1 MPRALLLVLA
11 ICLIAARG
19 VCRAEDSGLSVAI
32 VIPHVDDDL
41 GELRW
46 SAGPPAPYFHVLLRN
61 TTTAPQ
67 RIFQEWNSW
76 GYYALCFELTNES
89 GETTVV
95 RKGIAFWTR
104 NGPSYWTIAPND
116 FAIIDV
122 YFADRGTWGD
132 GFWLK
137 SGNPTGRVKLR
148 AIYQVNA
155 DESSKKL
162 SIWTGKITSPPV
174 ECFIK

>member
-1 MPRALLLVLA
+1 MPRALILVLA
-11 ICLIAARG
+11 IFLIAVRG
-19 VCRAEDSGLSVAI
+19 TCRAEDSGLSVSI
-32 VIPHVDDDL
+32 VIPHTDAGL

-46 SAGPPAPYFHVLLRN
+46 SAGPPAPHFHVLLQN
-61 TTTAPQ
+61 TTAAPK

-76 GYYALCFELTNES
+76 GYYALSFELTNES
-89 GETTVV
+89 GETTLVH
-95 RKGIAFWTR
+95 KGVHGWTK

-122 YFADRGTWGD
+122 YFADRSTWGD

-137 SGNPTGRVKLR
+137 PGNPTGRVKLR
-148 AIYQVNA
+148 AIYQVSP
-155 DESSKKL
+155 DENSKNL
-162 SIWTGKITSPPV
+162 SVWTGKITSPPV